1 MADHPGLPASI
12 DFDTAAP
19 GNPLGDLGY
28 MSWTWCIS
36 SKPQAPSPTH
46 GHRHSHRSGFWPTPY
61 GLDTR
66 NALWW
71 HHHRTAPDRREAGSE
86 QILARIAWSR
96 REHEHTAANRVVLAN
111 APR

>member
-1 MADHPGLPASI
+1 MHLLQAASPVPHAQAQAQPQVRFLADSLRARYPQR
-12 DFDTAAP
+12 
-19 GNPLGDLGY
+19 GNLVDA
-28 MSWTWCIS
+28 I
-36 SKPQAPSPTH
+36 
-46 GHRHSHRSGFWPTPY
+46 
-61 GLDTR
+61 LDRQNR

-71 HHHRTAPDRREAGSE
+71 HHHRTAPDRRVADSE